1 VAKTFGTSA
10 LFGRRS
16 GVLDPSGP
24 VLPDGRQR
32 CWGCCGGFPATAPPS
47 GGVA

>member
-24 VLPDGRQR
+24 VLPDGA
-32 CWGCCGGFPATAPPS
+32 GPDGDA
-47 GGVA
+47 VAAFRLRHHAAAL